1 LFRPIDALCP
11 AADDPYTQEHPKSG
25 GVTVECIGEKER
37 FGRGSLDAD
46 PRDASP
52 SVEPSPSPE
61 RRKTTHAVEEV
72 SVPLSGLLCSRY
84 RAQVEQ

>member
-1 LFRPIDALCP
+1 M
-11 AADDPYTQEHPKSG
+11 PYVQQLMILIPKSTQNL

-52 SVEPSPSPE
+52 SVEPSPSPK

>member
-1 LFRPIDALCP
+1 M
-11 AADDPYTQEHPKSG
+11 PYVQQLIILIHKSTQNL
-25 GVTVECIGEKER
+25 GVTTECKKERER